1 MSGQNKH
8 KRIYK
13 YLYFTFYM
21 PFSSSSSATTR
32 SSSPSSSSH
41 AANSKNIFLAPRSIA
56 VIGASE
62 KPGVG
67 KAIFYNIMNGYKGK
81 IYPIT
86 PSNPTVFGLKA
97 YKSVLDI
104 PEDIDLAVVAT
115 PNKIVPTVMEEVG
128 KKKINGA
135 IIVSAGFKEV
145 DEQGARLE
153 KEVAS
158 IGKKYG
164 IRIIGP
170 NCLGIMSLSEH
181 NMMNATFLKITPK
194 YGGIAL
200 VSQSGAICAA
210 TVEDAIAQGIGFS
223 KVISMGN
230 KVDMDENDVL
240 ELLSQDTETK
250 VIVMYLED
258 IHDGRRFM
266 EISKKIT
273 VESKKPII
281 VLKAGR
287 TPEGAKAAMSH
298 TGALMGADEIYD
310 SLFIQSGVIRVDTM
324 QDLFDLS
331 TAFSK
336 QPVPP
341 IQGGVV
347 IVSNAGGPAIISTDA
362 CSKYGLKMADISSS
376 REAISKVIPPHGSA
390 RNPVD
395 IVGDADFNRFEKVLV
410 EVLSNQNVGSVVT
423 MCTPSATL
431 DYNELARTIVKTS
444 KGTGKTM
451 LAALM
456 GLAEGTEN
464 KQILS
469 DGGIPH
475 FMYSEPAIKTLDAMY
490 HYSDWLA
497 APRGKIRRFDV
508 NKERVKAVF
517 DNIRKQGRRNVLEEE
532 GYEVLT
538 SYGFSTPKSFLG
550 TNEEECVKAVKNE
563 IGYPVVMKIVSQDII
578 HKSDAGGVKVGL
590 QNDNEIRTAFKEII
604 KNAKKYK
611 SDAQIKG
618 ILVQEM
624 ITSAKETILGAKQDP
639 LFGPLI
645 MFGLGGIYVEI
656 LKDVVFRLAPI
667 DEQEAVKMVESI
679 KTIKLLKGVRGEKP
693 SDLDAIVDSLQRLS
707 QLVND
712 FPEIEEFDINPLLV
726 LEKGNGVR
734 VVDVRIG
741 LKKQDI

>member
-1 MSGQNKH
+1 
-8 KRIYK
+8 
-13 YLYFTFYM
+13 M
-21 PFSSSSSATTR
+21 PLSTSSSTSSSSQSPFSE
-32 SSSPSSSSH
+32 SSSLSTTSSTYSASQ
-41 AANSKNIFLAPRSIA
+41 SKGNFLAPRSIA

-67 KAIFYNIMNGYKGK
+67 KAIFSNIMNGYKGK

-104 PEDIDLAVVAT
+104 KEEIDLAVVAT
-115 PNKIVPTVMEEVG
+115 PNKIVPAVMEEVG
-128 KKKINGA
+128 KKKIRGA
-135 IIVSAGFKEV
+135 IIVSAGFKEA
-145 DEQGARLE
+145 DEHGARLE
-153 KEVAS
+153 REIAS

-170 NCLGIMSLSEH
+170 NCLGIMSLSQH
-181 NMMNATFLKITPK
+181 NMMNATFLKITPD
-194 YGGIAL
+194 YGSIAL

-210 TVEDAIAQGIGFS
+210 TVEDAMAQGIGFS

-230 KVDMDENDVL
+230 KVDMDENDIL
-240 ELLSQDTETK
+240 ELLSEDPETK

-273 VESKKPII
+273 VNSKKPII

-298 TGALMGADEIYD
+298 TGALMGSDEIYD
-310 SLFIQSGVIRVDTM
+310 SLFTQSGVIRVDTM

-341 IQGGVV
+341 ANGGVV

-376 REAISKVIPPHGSA
+376 MEAIAKVIPSHGSA

-395 IVGDADFNRFEKVLV
+395 IVGDADFNRFEKVLI

-444 KGTGKTM
+444 KDTGKTM

-464 KQILS
+464 KKILS
-469 DGGIPH
+469 EGGIPH
-475 FMYSEPAIKTLDAMY
+475 FMYAEPAIKTLNAMY
-490 HYSDWLA
+490 GYRNWVVS
-497 APRGKIRRFDV
+497 PRGVSRQFKVDKEKVKSILDKITQ
-508 NKERVKAVF
+508 EG
-517 DNIRKQGRRNVLEEE
+517 RKNVLEEE
-532 GYEVLT
+532 GYGVLT
-538 SYGFSTPKSFLG
+538 SYGFSTPKSILG
-550 TNEEECVKAVKNE
+550 TTEEECAKAANQ
-563 IGYPVVMKIVSQDII
+563 IGYPVVMKIASPDII
-578 HKSDAGGVKVGL
+578 HKSDAGGVKVGIKSEKEL
-590 QNDNEIRTAFKEII
+590 RLAFKEIM
-604 KNAKKYK
+604 NSAKAYK
-611 SDAQIKG
+611 AEARIKG
-618 ILVQEM
+618 VLVQEM
-624 ITSAKETILGAKQDP
+624 ITSAKEIILGAKQDQ
-639 LFGPLI
+639 LFGPLV
-645 MFGLGGIYVEI
+645 MVGLGGIYVEV

-667 DEQEAVKMVESI
+667 DEQEAEKMVDSI
-679 KTIKLLKGVRGEKP
+679 KAIKLLKGIRGEAP
-693 SDLDAIVDSLQRLS
+693 SDLAAVVDSLQRLS
-707 QLVND
+707 QLITD

-726 LEKGNGVR
+726 LESGKGVR
-734 VVDVRIG
+734 VADVRIG
-741 LKKQDI
+741 LKR

>member
-1 MSGQNKH
+1 
-8 KRIYK
+8 
-13 YLYFTFYM
+13 M
-21 PFSSSSSATTR
+21 PSSTSSTTN
-32 SSSPSSSSH
+32 SSSPSSFSEPSLSSSSSSSYGPSPSQ
-41 AANSKNIFLAPRSIA
+41 SKGNFLAPQSIA

-67 KAIFYNIMNGYKGK
+67 KAIFSNIINGYKGK

-104 PEDIDLAVVAT
+104 PEEVDLAVVAT
-115 PNKIVPTVMEEVG
+115 PNKIVPAVMEEVG
-128 KKKINGA
+128 KKKIKGA

-145 DEQGARLE
+145 DEHGARLE
-153 KEVAS
+153 KEIAS

-170 NCLGIMSLSEH
+170 NCLGIMSLSQSS
-181 NMMNATFLKITPK
+181 MMNATFLKITPK

-230 KVDMDENDVL
+230 KVDMDENDIL
-240 ELLSQDTETK
+240 ELLSEDPETK

-258 IHDGRRFM
+258 IHDGRRFL
-266 EISKKIT
+266 EIAKKIT
-273 VESKKPII
+273 VDSKKPII

-298 TGALMGADEIYD
+298 TGALMGSDEIYD
-310 SLFIQSGVIRVDTM
+310 SLFIQSGVIRVDAM

-341 IQGGVV
+341 AQGGVV

-362 CSKYGLKMADISSS
+362 CSKYGLKMADISLST
-376 REAISKVIPPHGSA
+376 EAIAKVIPPHGSA

-395 IVGDADFNRFEKVLV
+395 IVGDADYNLFEKVLV

-469 DGGIPH
+469 DGDIPH
-475 FMYSEPAIKTLDAMY
+475 FMYAEPAIKTLNAMY
-490 HYSDWLA
+490 SYRDWLGS
-497 APRGKIRRFDV
+497 PRGTFRQFKVD
-508 NKERVKAVF
+508 KEKVKAIF
-517 DNIRKQGRRNVLEEE
+517 DNIIQQGRINVLEEE

-538 SYGFSTPKSFLG
+538 SYGFSTPKKILG
-550 TNEEECVKAVKNE
+550 TTEEECAKAAKDE
-563 IGYPVVMKIVSQDII
+563 IGYPVVMKIVSPDII

-590 QNDNEIRTAFKEII
+590 KNDNEIKAAFKEIMN
-604 KNAKKYK
+604 NAKSYK
-611 SDAQIKG
+611 SDARIKG

-624 ITSAKETILGAKQDP
+624 ITSAKEIILGAKHDP
-639 LFGPLI
+639 LFGPLV
-645 MFGLGGIYVEI
+645 MVGLGGIYVEV

-667 DEQEAVKMVESI
+667 DEQEAEKMIESI
-679 KTIKLLKGVRGEKP
+679 KAIKLLKGIRGEAP
-693 SDLDAIVDSLQRLS
+693 SDLAAVADSLQRLS
-707 QLVND
+707 QLITD

-726 LEKGNGVR
+726 LERGKGVR

-741 LKKQDI
+741 LKKQI